1 MNTLLTLGDHAFGR
15 IWKISLSAAILAAL
29 VFLAQKLL
37 GRWLTPRLR
46 QALSLLI
53 FIRLLLPAVPS
64 SRLSLENL
72 SGPWSSPKGPASV
85 MAAPAPS
92 GEQARPPRLP
102 ANASRSAPGKSID
115 NQPAASPHRL
125 DPIVPRLSALEW
137 ISMTWACGCL
147 CLVAL
152 AVWRYWRWDGLI
164 ARGRPITD
172 PRLLELLDDARAA
185 MGVRRPV
192 KLIAMTRLNSPAV
205 FGLRRVWLLLPESAT
220 AQLSAGEMRLVFLH
234 EMAHIRRHDL
244 RLNVLLMA
252 VQFLHW
258 FNPLVWL
265 ATRRIRADGELVCD
279 DMVMNSLVAA
289 ERPGYGRVLLRLI
302 DEFSA
307 ETSAFPGGIRVVG
320 SKQEIKRR
328 LIMIKNRRSGG
339 FGGGLATGLVIA
351 ALVCATYT
359 RAQDR
364 VAITTKASFES
375 SDASGTSGANV
386 GVADQTAAAS
396 QLARDMIGTWVLIGE
411 PGKTGK
417 APASGGRYKFFT
429 GSHWCITQADPDN
442 HVVIFHHGG
451 DYWFEG
457 NEYVEALD
465 YANPSTLDRIGRTNH
480 FQVKIE
486 GDELTDIGIGKDNPW
501 REVWKRVGTKRD
513 SIAKSQPGE
522 GLIGAWKLG
531 GEPNAFKFIT
541 DSSWCDTTADPKTS
555 VVVLH
560 HGGACTVKGN
570 RYVEHI
576 EYASPTSMNLIGHSS
591 KFDITLDGD
600 TLNIVGVGN
609 PWNQVW
615 TRVK

>member
-1 MNTLLTLGDHAFGR
+1 MNTLLTFGEHAFER
-15 IWKISLSAAILAAL
+15 IWKISLSAAVLAAL

-64 SRLSLENL
+64 SRLSVENL
-72 SGPWSSPKGPASV
+72 SGPWSSSKRPASV
-85 MAAPAPS
+85 TAAPAPS
-92 GEQARPPRLP
+92 GEQARPAPP
-102 ANASRSAPGKSID
+102 AANASRPAPGKSSD
-115 NQPAASPHRL
+115 NKPVASPHPL
-125 DPIVPRLSALEW
+125 DPIVPRLSAIEW
-137 ISMTWACGCL
+137 ISLTWAGGCL

-152 AVWRYWRWDGLI
+152 ASWRYWRWNGLI
-164 ARGRPITD
+164 ARGRPSTD
-172 PRLLELLDDARAA
+172 PRLLELLDDARAT

-192 KLIAMTRLNSPAV
+192 KLIAMTRLDSPAV
-205 FGLRRVWLLLPESAT
+205 FGIRRVCLLLPESVT

-244 RLNVLLMA
+244 GLNVLLMA

-265 ATRRIRADGELVCD
+265 ATHRIRADGELVCD
-279 DMVMNSLVAA
+279 EMVMNSLVAA
-289 ERPGYGRVLLRLI
+289 ERPSYGQALLRLI

-307 ETSAFPGGIRVVG
+307 DTPAFPGAIRVVS

-328 LIMIKNRRSGG
+328 LIMIKNHRSSG
-339 FGGGLATGLVIA
+339 FGGGLVTALAVA

-359 RAQDR
+359 RAQ
-364 VAITTKASFES
+364 VNVTIASKASFEPS
-375 SDASGTSGANV
+375 NASA
-386 GVADQTAAAS
+386 ADSTAAPS
-396 QLARDMIGTWVLIGE
+396 QLARDMIGTWVLIGA
-411 PGKTGK
+411 PGKTRN

-429 GSHWCITQADPDN
+429 GSRWCITQADPDN
-442 HVVIFHHGG
+442 HVVIFNHGG
-451 DYWFEG
+451 DYWFDG
-457 NEYVEALD
+457 NEYVEALE
-465 YANPSTLDRIGRTNH
+465 YANPSTVDRIGRTNR
-480 FQVKIE
+480 FEVKIE
-486 GDELTDIGIGKDNPW
+486 GDELTDIGIGNENHW
-501 REVWKRVGTKRD
+501 REVWKRVGTKGE

-522 GLIGAWKLG
+522 DLIGAWKLG
-531 GEPNAFKFIT
+531 NEPNAFKFIT
-541 DSSWCDTTADPKTS
+541 DSSWCDTTVDSRTS
-555 VVVLH
+555 VVVYH
-560 HGGACTVKGN
+560 HGGACTLKGN
-570 RYVEHI
+570 RYVQRV

-591 KFDITLDGD
+591 KFDIKLDGD

>member
-1 MNTLLTLGDHAFGR
+1 MNTLSTLGEHAFER

-64 SRLSLENL
+64 SRMSLENL
-72 SGPWSSPKGPASV
+72 PGPWSSPKRPVSV

-92 GEQARPPRLP
+92 GEQARPPRL
-102 ANASRSAPGKSID
+102 AADASRPAPGKSLD
-115 NQPAASPHRL
+115 NKPVTSPHSL
-125 DPIVPRLSALEW
+125 DPIVPRLSVLEW

-147 CLVAL
+147 CLIAL
-152 AVWRYWRWDGLI
+152 ASWRYWRWNGLI
-164 ARGRPITD
+164 ARGWPITD
-172 PRLLELLDDARAA
+172 PRLLELLGDARAT

-192 KLIAMTRLNSPAV
+192 KLIAMKRLDSPAV
-205 FGLRRVWLLLPESAT
+205 FGLRRVCLLLPESAI
-220 AQLSAGEMRLVFLH
+220 AQLSDRELRLVFLH

-244 RLNVLLMA
+244 GLNVLLMA

-265 ATRRIRADGELVCD
+265 ATHRIRADGELVCD

-289 ERPGYGRVLLRLI
+289 ERPGYGQVLLRLI

-307 ETSAFPGGIRVVG
+307 ETPAFPGAIRVVS

-328 LIMIKNRRSGG
+328 LIMIKNHRSGG
-339 FGGGLATGLVIA
+339 FGGGLVTALVVA

-364 VAITTKASFES
+364 VAAASKASFELS
-375 SDASGTSGANV
+375 NAGA
-386 GVADQTAAAS
+386 AEQTAASS

-411 PGKTGK
+411 PGKTGN
-417 APASGGRYKFFT
+417 APSSGGRYKFFT
-429 GSHWCITQADPDN
+429 GSRWCITQADPDN

-451 DYWFEG
+451 DYWLDG
-457 NEYVEALD
+457 NEYVETLE

-486 GDELTDIGIGKDNPW
+486 GDELTDIGIGKDNHW
-501 REVWKRVGTKRD
+501 REVWKRVGTKGD
-513 SIAKSQPGE
+513 SIAKAQPGE

-531 GEPNAFKFIT
+531 DEPNAFKFIT
-541 DSSWCDTTADPKTS
+541 DSSWCDTTVDSRTG
-555 VVVLH
+555 VVVFH

-570 RYVEHI
+570 RYVEHV
-576 EYASPTSMNLIGHSS
+576 EYSNPTSMKLIGHSS
-591 KFDITLDGD
+591 KFDFKLDRD
-600 TLNIVGVGN
+600 TLNIVGIGN

>member
-1 MNTLLTLGDHAFGR
+1 MNALLTFGEHAFER
-15 IWKISLSAAILAAL
+15 IWKISLSAAILAVL

-72 SGPWSSPKGPASV
+72 SGRWPSPIRAASV

-92 GEQARPPRLP
+92 GELARPSRLAANSSRPTPGKSLDNKQITSPPRLD
-102 ANASRSAPGKSID
+102 SIV
-115 NQPAASPHRL
+115 S
-125 DPIVPRLSALEW
+125 RLSVLEW

-147 CLVAL
+147 CLVAF
-152 AVWRYWRWDGLI
+152 ASWRYWRWNGLI

-172 PRLLELLDDARAA
+172 PRLLELLDDARAM
-185 MGVRRPV
+185 MGVRPPV
-192 KLIAMTRLNSPAV
+192 KLIAMTRLDSPAV
-205 FGLRRVWLLLPESAT
+205 FGLGRVCLLLPESAT
-220 AQLSAGEMRLVFLH
+220 AQLSAREMRLVFLH

-244 RLNVLLMA
+244 GLNVLLMA

-265 ATRRIRADGELVCD
+265 ATHRIRADGELVCD
-279 DMVMNSLVAA
+279 DMVMNSLAAA
-289 ERPGYGRVLLRLI
+289 ERPGYGQVLLRLI

-307 ETSAFPGGIRVVG
+307 ETPAFPGGIRVVS

-328 LIMIKNRRSGG
+328 LIMIKNHRSSGV
-339 FGGGLATGLVIA
+339 GGGLVTAVLGV
-351 ALVCATYT
+351 ALISATYT
-359 RAQDR
+359 RGQDR
-364 VAITTKASFES
+364 VSITSN
-375 SDASGTSGANV
+375 G
-386 GVADQTAAAS
+386 GVADQTAATS
-396 QLARDMIGTWVLIGE
+396 QLGRDMIGTWVLIGE

-451 DYWFEG
+451 DYWFDG
-457 NEYVEALD
+457 NEYVEAVE
-465 YANPSTLDRIGRTNH
+465 YANPSTLDRIWRTNH

-486 GDELTDIGIGKDNPW
+486 GDELTDIGIGEDNRW
-501 REVWKRVGTKRD
+501 REVWKRVGTKGD
-513 SIAKSQPGE
+513 SIVKSQLGE
-522 GLIGAWKLG
+522 GLIGAWKLSD
-531 GEPNAFKFIT
+531 EPNSFKFIT
-541 DSSWCDTTADPKTS
+541 DSSWCDSTMDSRTS
-555 VVVLH
+555 VVVYH

-570 RYVEHI
+570 RYVEHV

-591 KFDITLDGD
+591 KFDFKLDGD
-600 TLNIVGVGN
+600 SLSLVGVGN